1 MAFNINVKKKDTGAS
16 SGKAVNLLED
26 IRVFVVLMALA
37 CIGLIVLIVFGV
49 QSNEDIKAKITAQKK
64 VYQESQASIAS
75 LKALQARSSE
85 YEAQR
90 DAYNAMIPDTQD
102 RQAVMIEMENR
113 VEAARCT
120 LSDLTFGGDAAIGAT
135 EQTGDAAAETVSSAG
150 VKELQVLMTV
160 RGSYADIMGLC
171 NSLVTD
177 PELMR
182 IDAIHLNPIQE
193 GSAQEATITLVKFSK
208 N

>member
-16 SGKAVNLLED
+16 SGKAVNVLED
-26 IRVFVVLMALA
+26 IRVFVVLMAVA

-49 QSNEDIKAKITAQKK
+49 RNNEAVKAKITEQKK
-64 VYQESQASIAS
+64 VYQESQASIAG
-75 LKALQARSSE
+75 LKALQVRSSE

-90 DAYNAMIPDTQD
+90 DAYNAMIPATQD

-113 VEAARCT
+113 IEAARCT
-120 LSDLTFGGDAAIGAT
+120 LSDLTFGGDAAIGASA
-135 EQTGDAAAETVSSAG
+135 QAGDAAVTTSTAG
-150 VKELQVLMTV
+150 VRELQVLMTV

-182 IDAIHLNPIQE
+182 IDAIHLTPIQGGE
-193 GSAQEATITLVKFSK
+193 MQQATITLVKFSK

>member
-16 SGKAVNLLED
+16 SGKAANVLED
-26 IRVFVVLMALA
+26 IRVFVVLMAVA

-49 QSNEDIKAKITAQKK
+49 RNNEAVKAKITEQKK

-90 DAYNAMIPDTQD
+90 DAYNAMIPDTQN

-113 VEAARCT
+113 IEAARCT
-120 LSDLTFGGDAAIGAT
+120 LSDLTFGGDAAIGTSTQA
-135 EQTGDAAAETVSSAG
+135 GDAAVTTSTAG

-182 IDAIHLNPIQE
+182 IDAIHLTPIQSGE
-193 GSAQEATITLVKFSK
+193 AQEATITLVKFSK

>member
-16 SGKAVNLLED
+16 SGKAANVLED
-26 IRVFVVLMALA
+26 IRVFVVLMAVA

-49 QSNEDIKAKITAQKK
+49 RNNEAVKAKITEQKK
-64 VYQESQASIAS
+64 VYQESQASISS

-90 DAYNAMIPDTQD
+90 DAYNAMIPDTQN

-113 VEAARCT
+113 IEAARCT

-135 EQTGDAAAETVSSAG
+135 AQTGDTAAVAVSTAG

-182 IDAIHLNPIQE
+182 IDAIHLTPIQSGE
-193 GSAQEATITLVKFSK
+193 AQEATITLVKFSK

>member
-16 SGKAVNLLED
+16 SGKAANVLED
-26 IRVFVVLMALA
+26 IRVFVVLMAVA

-49 QSNEDIKAKITAQKK
+49 RNNEAVKAKITEQKK
-64 VYQESQASIAS
+64 VYQESQASISS

-90 DAYNAMIPDTQD
+90 DAYNAMIPDTQN

-113 VEAARCT
+113 IEAARCT
-120 LSDLTFGGDAAIGAT
+120 LSDLTFGGDAAIGAST
-135 EQTGDAAAETVSSAG
+135 QAGDAAVTTSTAG

-182 IDAIHLNPIQE
+182 IDAIHLTPIQSGE
-193 GSAQEATITLVKFSK
+193 AQEATITLVKFSK